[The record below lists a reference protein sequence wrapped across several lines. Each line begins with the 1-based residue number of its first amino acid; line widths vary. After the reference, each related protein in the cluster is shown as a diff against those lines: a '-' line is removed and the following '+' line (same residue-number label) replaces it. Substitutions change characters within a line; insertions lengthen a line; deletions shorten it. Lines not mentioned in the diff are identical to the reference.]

1 MMPKTG
7 TPLSAVAV
15 RNLRSAGKYYDQHG
29 LFLRIEPTGSRRW
42 VQRLSID
49 GRQREMG
56 LGSADLITLAEAR
69 SIALIIRSWLNKAET
84 LLPQR
89 KRSRLFQPFLKQWMR
104 SLHCMLRHGAMRNM
118 QLNSGLR

>member
-1 MMPKTG
+1 MPKTG
-7 TPLSAVAV
+7 TPLSSVAV

-42 VQRLSID
+42 VQRLNID

-69 SIALIIRSWLNKAET
+69 SIALDNKKLVKLGGDPFAAKK
-84 LLPQR
+84 
-89 KRSRLFQPFLKQWMR
+89 KRRAYQPFPEQLTR
-104 SLHCMLRHGAMRNM
+104 S
-118 QLNSGLR
+118 